1 MTYQEVI
8 NQGKQILV
16 DNQIFD
22 GFGFR
27 LMFELCELEGINLY
41 TDKDLDMSDSLKE
54 LYFSGINRLINHEPL
69 AYVLGFEWFYGRRFI
84 VNDKVLIPR
93 EETEELVGYVLNDI
107 DTYFKNQD
115 LILFDIATGSGN
127 LGVTLKLEEPEMDV
141 YISDISEDALGVA
154 KTNSES
160 LGADVTILK
169 GNMGQPFVDRGLRAD
184 IIVCNPPYITTTEE
198 VEKSVIHYEPHV
210 ALFGGI
216 DGLDFY
222 RQLFEQVQDILNHKS
237 MMAFEMGFNQRENM
251 ENEIKS
257 RFPEAKIVF
266 EKDMNGLDRMCFVYF
281 NVDGE

>member
-8 NQGKQILV
+8 NQGKLILV
-16 DNQIFD
+16 ENQIFD

-107 DTYFKNQD
+107 DTYFKNQN

-169 GNMGQPFVDRGLRAD
+169 GNMCQPFVDRGLRAD

-222 RQLFEQVQDILNHKS
+222 RQLFEQAQDILNHKS